1 MSRGWLIV
9 FAKAPRPGLVKTRM
23 SPPLSLEQAAELYGE
38 MLADVLIASGRFAGD
53 LGLEPVLAFHP
64 PDAARELVHRTPP
77 DFRLHAQCGADLG
90 ARMAH
95 AAREAAA
102 AGVDRILIRGSDSP
116 TLDRRCFEDA
126 LARLDAGDDVVL
138 TPDQDGGYATIGLR
152 LPESRLFQIEMSTAS
167 VFEET
172 LARAASLGLRAGQ
185 TRPGFDLD
193 TVADLP
199 LLDAWLCGR
208 SPSEI
213 ADLCPRTVGFLASLP
228 SLSVL

>member
-1 MSRGWLIV
+1 V

-38 MLADVLIASGRFAGD
+38 MLADVLAASARFARD
-53 LGLEPVLAFHP
+53 LDLDPVLAFHP

-77 DFRLHAQCGADLG
+77 GFRLHAQRGSDLG
-90 ARMAH
+90 ERMDH
-95 AAREAAA
+95 ASREAAA
-102 AGVDRILIRGSDSP
+102 AGAERILIRGSDSP
-116 TLDRRCFEDA
+116 TLERPCFEDA
-126 LARLDAGDDVVL
+126 LTRLNDGDDVVL
-138 TPDQDGGYATIGLR
+138 TPDQDGGYALIGLR
-152 LPESRLFQIEMSTAS
+152 APEPRLFQVAMSTPS

-172 LARAASLGLRAGQ
+172 LARAGSLGLRSGC

-199 LLDAWLCGR
+199 RLDDWLRGQ

-213 ADLCPRTVGFLASLP
+213 ADLCPRTVECLT
-228 SLSVL
+228 SLSLCSVL